1 MNPHFS
7 FKCPKC
13 QTEIFK
19 LGELRGPTGGFS
31 AYANLD
37 LGIFTTVTCTRCGFT
52 ELFEGGVDDFKR
64 GFGLEGGPI
73 FGLGPGN
80 LET

>member
-1 MNPHFS
+1 MPFS

-13 QTEIFK
+13 QSELFK
-19 LGELRGPTGGFS
+19 VGELRGPTGGFS

-37 LGIFTTVTCTRCGFT
+37 LGVFTTVTCANCGFT
-52 ELFEGGVDDFKR
+52 ELFEGYVDQFKR
-64 GFGLEGGPI
+64 THGLEGGPI